1 MSQKYKKAFV
11 SWSGGKDSALACYNA
26 IKNDGIG
33 IAYLLNMLSENG
45 THSRS
50 HHLNVVVLKAQAE
63 AMGIPIMQR
72 QATWG
77 GYEEEF
83 KKALVIFKE
92 TGVQTG
98 VFGDIDV
105 QEHRDWVERVCGEI
119 GLSAILPLWQRPREL
134 LMDEFIAAGFKAVI
148 VTVKLECMGIKWLGR
163 ELDAQFVEG
172 MKRLPQVDLCG
183 ENGEYHTFVY
193 DGPIFKKPVEFNTGR
208 KILKDDHWFME
219 ITPKNKS
226 KVNKNDV

>member
-1 MSQKYKKAFV
+1 MSQNHKKAFV

-26 IKNDGIG
+26 IKNDGIE

-50 HHLNVVVLKAQAE
+50 HHLSVSVLKAQVE
-63 AMGIPIMQR
+63 AMGIPIMQK

-77 GYEEEF
+77 DYEEEF
-83 KKALVIFKE
+83 KKALAAFKKE
-92 TGVQTG
+92 DIQIG

-105 QEHRDWVERVCGEI
+105 QEHRDWVERVCRESD
-119 GLSAILPLWQRPREL
+119 LDAILPLWQRTRES
-134 LMDEFIAAGFKAVI
+134 LMSEFTTSGFKAVI
-148 VTVKLECMGIKWLGR
+148 VAVKLECMGSKWLGR
-163 ELDAQFVEG
+163 ELDAQFVED

-193 DGPIFKKPVEFNTGR
+193 DGPIFKNPVNFITGKKHLR
-208 KILKDDHWFME
+208 GNHCFLE
-219 ITPKNKS
+219 IS
-226 KVNKNDV
+226 L

>member
-1 MSQKYKKAFV
+1 MLPKYRKAFV

-26 IKNDGIG
+26 IKNDKEKVT
-33 IAYLLNMLSENG
+33 YLLNMLSENG

-50 HHLNVVVLKAQAE
+50 HHLSVSALKAQAE
-63 AMGIPIMQR
+63 AMKIPIVQR

-83 KKALVIFKE
+83 KSALAAFKKE
-92 TGVQTG
+92 GVQTG

-105 QEHRDWVERVCGEI
+105 QEHRDWVERVTSES
-119 GLSAILPLWQRPREL
+119 GLSAILPLWQRTRES
-134 LMDEFIAAGFKAVI
+134 LMSEFIACGFKAVI
-148 VTVKLECMGIKWLGR
+148 VAVKLECMGNEWLGR
-163 ELDAQFVEG
+163 ELDVQFVED

-193 DGPIFKKPVEFNTGR
+193 DGPIFKKAVKFTVGKR
-208 KILKDDHWFME
+208 VLKDKHWFLE
-219 ITPKNKS
+219 LVPE
-226 KVNKNDV
+226 

>member
-1 MSQKYKKAFV
+1 MLPKYRKAFV

-26 IKNDGIG
+26 IKNDKVKVT
-33 IAYLLNMLSENG
+33 YLLNMLSENG

-50 HHLNVVVLKAQAE
+50 HHLSVSALKAQAE
-63 AMGIPIMQR
+63 AMKIPIVQR

-83 KKALVIFKE
+83 KSALAAFKKE
-92 TGVQTG
+92 GVQTG

-105 QEHRDWVERVCGEI
+105 QEHRDWVERVTSES
-119 GLSAILPLWQRPREL
+119 GLSAILPLWQRTRES
-134 LMDEFIAAGFKAVI
+134 LMSEFIACGFKAVI
-148 VTVKLECMGIKWLGR
+148 VAVKLECMGNEWLDR
-163 ELDAQFVEG
+163 ELDVQFVED

-193 DGPIFKKPVEFNTGR
+193 DGPIFKKAVKFTVGKR
-208 KILKDDHWFME
+208 VLKDKHWFLE
-219 ITPKNKS
+219 LVPE
-226 KVNKNDV
+226 

>member
-1 MSQKYKKAFV
+1 MLPKYRKAFV

-26 IKNDGIG
+26 IKNDKVKVT
-33 IAYLLNMLSENG
+33 YLLNMLSENG

-50 HHLNVVVLKAQAE
+50 HHLSVSALKAQAE
-63 AMGIPIMQR
+63 AMKIPIVQR

-83 KKALVIFKE
+83 KSALAAFKKE
-92 TGVQTG
+92 GVQTG

-105 QEHRDWVERVCGEI
+105 QEHRDWVERVTSES
-119 GLSAILPLWQRPREL
+119 GLSAILPLWQRTRES
-134 LMDEFIAAGFKAVI
+134 LMSEFIACGFKAVI
-148 VTVKLECMGIKWLGR
+148 VAVKLECMGNEWLGR
-163 ELDAQFVEG
+163 ELDVQFVED

-193 DGPIFKKPVEFNTGR
+193 DGPIFKKAVKFTVGKR
-208 KILKDDHWFME
+208 VLKDKHWFLE
-219 ITPKNKS
+219 LVPE
-226 KVNKNDV
+226 